1 MKKAARSR
9 DHEASPADPAGR
21 SRDTLA
27 PSARE
32 RILVEAER
40 LFARNG
46 VHGTAL
52 REIAERSGI
61 AINLISY
68 HFKTKDDLFREI
80 LRGHSARVTA
90 IRREMLTEL
99 ELRHSPGMPPIA
111 DIVATLF
118 RPIFLMREDDPE
130 LWAGFVGMLNKERGS
145 AIWRET
151 IGGSVGAM
159 LKQYALL
166 LHRALPSA
174 RRGDIVFTLSLA
186 FLSFTL
192 TSPAEA
198 RSIVGEDL
206 YPDWEEAGL
215 EERLVR
221 TVSRALQLLA

>member
-1 MKKAARSR
+1 MR
-9 DHEASPADPAGR
+9 DHEAQQGVSTARPCE
-21 SRDTLA
+21 TLA
-27 PSARE
+27 PSARQK
-32 RILVEAER
+32 ILVEGER
-40 LFARNG
+40 LFARKG

-52 REIAERSGI
+52 REIAEKSGI

-99 ELRHSPGMPPIA
+99 ELRHSPGMPPVA
-111 DIVATLF
+111 HIVATLF
-118 RPIFLMREDDPE
+118 RPIFLMREEDPE

-174 RRGDIVFTLSLA
+174 KRGDIVFALSLA

-206 YPDWEEAGL
+206 YPDWDEAGL
-215 EERLVR
+215 EGRLVR
-221 TVSRALQLLA
+221 TVSRALQMLA